1 MRGLLCGNQLKAESN
16 RKLAIKY
23 MTRRLKYTQ
32 LERILMNHIL
42 KILHKSQD
50 LGCHLSMRRVTHLK
64 VKGSIFIR
72 AYLIRKEQLSKVQ
85 KLFLIATESSMKL
98 NKISSSMRLQWTP
111 KPKMSTIQ
119 TTHSPLRDAKMQYS
133 KQLWSIVS
141 GKKSVIRWPQL
152 RWNVARKMWTSLSK
166 WHVLYTRKTHLFTML
181 PWKNRWVVITSLT

>member
-23 MTRRLKYTQ
+23 MTPRLKYTQ
-32 LERILMNHIL
+32 SEKILMNHIPR
-42 KILHKSQD
+42 ILHKSQD
-50 LGCHLSMRRVTHLK
+50 LVCHSSMRLVTHSK

-85 KLFLIATESSMKL
+85 KLFLIATKSSMKL
-98 NKISSSMRLQWTP
+98 NKISNSMRLQWTL

-119 TTHSPLRDAKMQYS
+119 MTHSPLRGAKMQYS
-133 KQLWSIVS
+133 KQLWSTVS
-141 GKKSVIRWPQL
+141 GKKSVIRWL
-152 RWNVARKMWTSLSK
+152 KLHWNVARKMWTSLSK
-166 WHVLYTRKTHLFTML
+166 WRVLFTRKTHLFTML